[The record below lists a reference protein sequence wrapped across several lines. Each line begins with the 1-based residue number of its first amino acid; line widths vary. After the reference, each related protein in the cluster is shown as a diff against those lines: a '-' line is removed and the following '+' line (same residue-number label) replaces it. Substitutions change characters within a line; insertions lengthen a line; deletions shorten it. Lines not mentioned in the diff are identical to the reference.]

1 MQTIRSSIRKR
12 SFFLTQTRLQAHL
25 SRSCRY
31 KNFRCA
37 AHNKF
42 FELNLYEKDPVNT
55 HHWRANIARPATEID
70 LLPTSARATGSVTT
84 PTNKKDD
91 ITKSPVHSTSKLA
104 QTSDSNDTF
113 KKEDGATVDSG
124 KLEKVADCFKASH
137 PEDDGNMDNDD
148 GEDFYNDHRYD
159 DFSRSDDESE
169 KDFTACSADD
179 CGYCGHC
186 TY

>member
-12 SFFLTQTRLQAHL
+12 SLFLTQTTQQANP

-42 FELNLYEKDPVNT
+42 FELNLYEKNPINT

-84 PTNKKDD
+84 PPNTKDD
-91 ITKSPVHSTSKLA
+91 TAKSPVPSTSELA
-104 QTSDSNDTF
+104 QISDSNDTV
-113 KKEDGATVDSG
+113 KKEDGDTVESE
-124 KLEKVADCFKASH
+124 KLEKLADSFKASH
-137 PEDDGNMDNDD
+137 LEDDGNMDDD
-148 GEDFYNDHRYD
+148 YGEDFDDDNRYD

-169 KDFTACSADD
+169 KDFTACSADE

>member
-1 MQTIRSSIRKR
+1 
-12 SFFLTQTRLQAHL
+12 L
-25 SRSCRY
+25 SSCRY

-37 AHNKF
+37 SHNKF

-70 LLPTSARATGSVTT
+70 LLPTSARATGSGTT
-84 PTNKKDD
+84 STD
-91 ITKSPVHSTSKLA
+91 TKEGTAKSTVHSPSELA
-104 QTSDSNDTF
+104 QPSDSNDTF
-113 KKEDGATVDSG
+113 KKEDGDPIKFE
-124 KLEKVADCFKASH
+124 KLEKVADGFKASH
-137 PEDDGNMDNDD
+137 PEDDGNMDSDD
-148 GEDFYNDHRYD
+148 GEDFDDDHRYD
-159 DFSRSDDESE
+159 YYKSDDESE